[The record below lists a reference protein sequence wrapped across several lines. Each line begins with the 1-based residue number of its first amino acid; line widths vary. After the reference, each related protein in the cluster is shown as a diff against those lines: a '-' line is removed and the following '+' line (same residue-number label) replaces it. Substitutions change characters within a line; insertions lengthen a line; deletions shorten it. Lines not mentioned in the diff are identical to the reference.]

1 MPAKNENAV
10 HQIHRGACFAGKPRS
25 YSERSLGQQHHFSSG
40 RLGRLR
46 LQFNAQKVQLMTI
59 SRRAVFLDH
68 PSLDLGDLDLNPLRD
83 CFSELELF
91 AQTTP
96 DQVIERLKGASVAIS
111 NKIVIDAAA
120 MAASP
125 ALKLILITATGTNNV
140 DLAAARAHGIT
151 VCNCQGYGTPSVA
164 QHTIMLLL
172 NLATRLADYQKAV
185 AEGRWQ
191 QAKQFCLLDYPIVEL
206 EGKTLGLLGHGELG
220 SAVAR
225 LAEAFGMRVLLGQI
239 PGRPAR
245 PDRLPLEELL
255 PQIDALT
262 LHCPLNEH
270 TRHFIGARELASMKP
285 GAFVVNTA
293 RGGLI
298 DEHALAD
305 ALRNGHLGG
314 AATDVLSVE
323 PPTAGNPLLA
333 QDIPRLIVTPHNAWG
348 SREARQRI
356 VGQLTENAQ
365 GYFSG
370 QALRV
375 VS

>member
-1 MPAKNENAV
+1 M
-10 HQIHRGACFAGKPRS
+10 
-25 YSERSLGQQHHFSSG
+25 
-40 RLGRLR
+40 
-46 LQFNAQKVQLMTI
+46 MTNTV
-59 SRRAVFLDH
+59 RAVFLDH
-68 PSLDLGDLDLNPLRD
+68 PSLDLGDLDLEALRN
-83 CFSELELF
+83 CFSTLHLF
-91 AQTTP
+91 ARTTP
-96 DQVIERLKGASVAIS
+96 DQVIERLKGATVAIT
-111 NKIVIDAAA
+111 NKVVIDAAA

-125 ALKLILITATGTNNV
+125 ELKLILISATGTNNV
-140 DLAAARAHGIT
+140 DLTAARHHGIT

-185 AEGRWQ
+185 GDGRWQ
-191 QAKQFCLLDYPIVEL
+191 EASQFCLLDYPIVEL
-206 EGKTLGLLGHGELG
+206 QGKTLGLLGHGELG
-220 SAVAR
+220 SAVGR

-245 PDRLPLEELL
+245 PDRLPLDQLL
-255 PQIDALT
+255 SQVDALT

-270 TRHFIGARELASMKP
+270 TRHFIGARELATLKP
-285 GAFVVNTA
+285 GAFVINTA

-298 DEHALAD
+298 DEQALAD

-323 PPTAGNPLLA
+323 PPTQGNPLLA
-333 QDIPRLIVTPHNAWG
+333 SDIPRLIITPHNAWG

-365 GYFSG
+365 GFFRG
-370 QALRV
+370 TARRV

>member
-1 MPAKNENAV
+1 
-10 HQIHRGACFAGKPRS
+10 
-25 YSERSLGQQHHFSSG
+25 
-40 RLGRLR
+40 
-46 LQFNAQKVQLMTI
+46 MTNTA
-59 SRRAVFLDH
+59 RAVFLDH
-68 PSLDLGDLDLNPLRD
+68 PSLDLGDLDLGPLRN
-83 CFSELELF
+83 CFSDLQLF
-91 AQTTP
+91 ARTTP
-96 DQVIERLKGASVAIS
+96 DQVIERLKGATVAIT
-111 NKIVIDAAA
+111 NKIVIDAQA

-125 ALKLILITATGTNNV
+125 ELKLILISATGTNNV
-140 DLAAARAHGIT
+140 DLAAARSHGIT

-185 AEGRWQ
+185 GEGRWQ
-191 QAKQFCLLDYPIVEL
+191 EASQFCLLDYPIVEL

-220 SAVAR
+220 SAVGR

-245 PDRLPLEELL
+245 PDRLPLEQLL
-255 PQIDALT
+255 PQVDALT

-270 TRHFIGARELASMKP
+270 TRNFIGARELAQLKP

-298 DEHALAD
+298 DEQALAE

-323 PPTAGNPLLA
+323 PPAQGNPLLA
-333 QDIPRLIVTPHNAWG
+333 GDIPRLIVTPHNAWG

-356 VGQLTENAQ
+356 VGQMSENAQ
-365 GYFSG
+365 GFFSG
-370 QALRV
+370 TARRV